1 MKHNETDT
9 KQETNRWCMIFLAIA
24 VFGIIFFTPTK
35 SLIVGRAILDQELQ
49 QTPEVIQTSPDEAIT
64 ALMHAESVMKDLQ
77 LINTSS
83 FFVED
88 TLLEAKKYFIG
99 DGTILQSII
108 EAHEGEKRT
117 YLETLPEINAIIPS
131 YDRKNVNYSHVI
143 VLTERINKRKQQA
156 LALMDSISLVEDK
169 LQQYQLENINTS
181 AGEKILK
188 EAKQAFEEERFNE
201 AEDLLIQAEQ
211 ALDASKIETTRLEG
225 LVDLSKN
232 FIQKYWILII
242 TLIALIAY
250 SVKPIYK
257 HQRKR
262 KAQKK
267 LKTLQQELKSMRN
280 AMIDL
285 QIHYFKKKTL
295 SKSQFDQRIEQYRK
309 RTIELKHT
317 IPVLKAMA
325 QGKKY
330 EKKKIKQGLL
340 VVKK

>member
-201 AEDLLIQAEQ
+201 A
-211 ALDASKIETTRLEG
+211 
-225 LVDLSKN
+225 
-232 FIQKYWILII
+232 
-242 TLIALIAY
+242 
-250 SVKPIYK
+250 
-257 HQRKR
+257 
-262 KAQKK
+262 
-267 LKTLQQELKSMRN
+267 
-280 AMIDL
+280 
-285 QIHYFKKKTL
+285 
-295 SKSQFDQRIEQYRK
+295 
-309 RTIELKHT
+309 
-317 IPVLKAMA
+317 
-325 QGKKY
+325 
-330 EKKKIKQGLL
+330 
-340 VVKK
+340 